1 MYQCGNLKL
10 EVQLKD
16 KEDGD
21 AKRWVPRCI
30 GGSGGNIKLDTINKK
45 LLERRFTKTAAYKA
59 PKQPPAILCSA
70 DTTNDQIFKT
80 YMNTMQRPL
89 RGFQWEQD
97 LKQGVL
103 PASVLASLRPNSA
116 PAEQGS
122 A

>member
-1 MYQCGNLKL
+1 MLSAVRLTAPQ
-10 EVQLKD
+10 
-16 KEDGD
+16 
-21 AKRWVPRCI
+21 
-30 GGSGGNIKLDTINKK
+30 
-45 LLERRFTKTAAYKA
+45 LLERRFTKTAYKA

-70 DTTNDQIFKT
+70 DTTNDQIFRT
-80 YMNTMQRPL
+80 YMNSMQRPL

-103 PASVLASLRPNSA
+103 PPSILAAIKSNKP